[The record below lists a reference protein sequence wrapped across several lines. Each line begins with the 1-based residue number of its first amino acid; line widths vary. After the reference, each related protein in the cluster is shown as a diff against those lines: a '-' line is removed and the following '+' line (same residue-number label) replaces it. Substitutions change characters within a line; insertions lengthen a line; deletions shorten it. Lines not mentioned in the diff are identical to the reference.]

1 MTFHMVGYS
10 ITSST
15 CLEVEHAERDEGQ
28 QAGDDQL
35 GEVVVPEYVVQVHSQ
50 AGSTMLGIWNK
61 KNIVKRWL

>member
-28 QAGDDQL
+28 QAGDNQL

-50 AGSTMLGIWNK
+50 A
-61 KNIVKRWL
+61 KRNHVGYKY